1 MLPRVK
7 RPTKKAPSKPAA
19 KKKTTKTAAKKR
31 PASKAVAG
39 KAALAAKTYAQRGDL
54 GKPVDGF
61 FAKVKDPLRPV
72 TDELR
77 ALVTRVAPDARSSI
91 KWGMPFYEVG
101 GATMCAIAVHKSHV
115 NLILAGPP
123 GSFADP
129 DGLLAGEGKTGRHLK
144 VTSPSDLPREKVRRW
159 LETAADLARAS
170 QK

>member
-1 MLPRVK
+1 VK
-7 RPTKKAPSKPAA
+7 KATKKAAA
-19 KKKTTKTAAKKR
+19 KRPAKKTTSAAKKR
-31 PASKAVAG
+31 PAAKAGASKAAPAG
-39 KAALAAKTYAQRGDL
+39 KAPPLYAQRADL

-61 FAKVKDPLRPV
+61 FAKVKEPLRPV

-77 ALVTRVAPDARSSI
+77 SLVMRAAPEARSSI
-91 KWGMPFYEVG
+91 KWGMPFYEIG

-129 DGLLAGEGKTGRHLK
+129 DGLLSGEGKTGRHLK
-144 VTSPSDLPREKVRRW
+144 VTSPSELPREKVRRW
-159 LETAADLARAS
+159 LATAADLARAS

>member
-1 MLPRVK
+1 MLRRVK
-7 RPTKKAPSKPAA
+7 RATKKAPSKLAA
-19 KKKTTKTAAKKR
+19 KKKTKTAAKKR
-31 PASKAVAG
+31 PPAKAP
-39 KAALAAKTYAQRGDL
+39 AANAPRYAQRADL

-61 FAKVKDPLRPV
+61 FAKVKEPLRPI

-129 DGLLAGEGKTGRHLK
+129 DGLLSGEGKTGRHLK
-144 VTSPSDLPREKVRRW
+144 VTSPSELPREKVRRW

>member
-1 MLPRVK
+1 MLRRVK
-7 RPTKKAPSKPAA
+7 RATKKAPSKPTA
-19 KKKTTKTAAKKR
+19 KKKTKTAAKKR
-31 PASKAVAG
+31 PPARAAAAEASR
-39 KAALAAKTYAQRGDL
+39 YAQRADL

-61 FAKVKDPLRPV
+61 FAKVKEPLRPV

-115 NLILAGPP
+115 NLILSGPP

-129 DGLLAGEGKTGRHLK
+129 DGLLSGEGKTGRHLK
-144 VTSPSDLPREKVRRW
+144 VTSASELPREKVRRW
-159 LETAADLARAS
+159 LETAAELARAS